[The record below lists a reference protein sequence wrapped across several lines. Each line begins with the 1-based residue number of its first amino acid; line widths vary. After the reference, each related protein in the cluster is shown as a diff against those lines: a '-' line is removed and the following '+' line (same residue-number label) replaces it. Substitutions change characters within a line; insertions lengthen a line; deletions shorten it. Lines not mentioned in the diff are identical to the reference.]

1 MQASSWYPES
11 RHKIRQTHVYTHA
24 SHWFLQ
30 ILNKEKQAQEHNFH
44 PSPTSPTSWAP
55 YTLGI
60 YSGRKTKRKK
70 CFCTCQTSPIA
81 PGTLSASCSPLP
93 PRGPYHYSMNRKSFA
108 KEWKWSQM
116 NAYWD
121 LWFYILISI
130 KKFLKH
136 LATDSI
142 PHLNIINTY
151 FPPYQGLI
159 HFLGFTYPLAEHS

>member
-70 CFCTCQTSPIA
+70 CFCTRQTSPIA